1 MYLSGIHCIYCP
13 QEGHLLP
20 RDPLDTY
27 SEWTCSQ
34 CDFYLEVS
42 YKYHHVVLK
51 HLYSLYQFVWFIS
64 YSFYAHTY
72 ED

>member
-1 MYLSGIHCIYCP
+1 MYLSGIYCIYCL

-42 YKYHHVVLK
+42 YKYHHVLLK
-51 HLYSLYQFVWFIS
+51 LIYSLYQFVWFIS